1 MKMNK
6 TKTKATFVGASQ
18 QPTDEPVPGC
28 SRNGYKKPSIML
40 RPCTENGLSR
50 TEILWPRSLRCKD
63 ELKCIVSLDEER
75 GMK

>member
-18 QPTDEPVPGC
+18 QPMDEPVPGC
-28 SRNGYKKPSIML
+28 SRNGSKKPSIMVWL
-40 RPCTENGLSR
+40 GTEDGLTR